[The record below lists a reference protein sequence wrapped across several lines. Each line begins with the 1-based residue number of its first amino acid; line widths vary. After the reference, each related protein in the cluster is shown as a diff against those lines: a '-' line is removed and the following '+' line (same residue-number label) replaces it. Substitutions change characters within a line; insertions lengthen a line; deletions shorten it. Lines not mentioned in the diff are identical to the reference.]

1 MVSTREDK
9 SRQALIG
16 GDTSHDEEVFEYC
29 NQLTT
34 KGRMLVANVDLEC
47 EKEIKSLSILQGDQ
61 ISLYQTILI
70 VKRAGFTF
78 ANCCLFFQI

>member
-9 SRQALIG
+9 SQQALIA
-16 GDTSHDEEVFEYC
+16 GDTSHDEEAFEYC

-34 KGRMLVANVDLEC
+34 KERMVVANVDLEC
-47 EKEIKSLSILQGDQ
+47 EKEIKSLSILQGDL

-70 VKRAGFTF
+70 MKRAGFTF
-78 ANCCLFFQI
+78 ANYCLLFRL